1 MLRISLPSPR
11 GPRTTEAFG
20 RASAWAVGTP
30 PPVAAMMRLTGHYR
44 LVSVPSMTSQPVEVA
59 RIYGSDGDGHGARI
73 LVDRLWPRG
82 VSKAA
87 ARLDEW
93 CKAVAPSNE
102 LREWYGH
109 DPDKYDEFVQRYR
122 QELTDPDRATAL
134 DSLRQWHERGPVTLL
149 TATKQ
154 ADISHAAVL
163 AGILRA
169 G

>member
-1 MLRISLPSPR
+1 
-11 GPRTTEAFG
+11 
-20 RASAWAVGTP
+20 
-30 PPVAAMMRLTGHYR
+30 MMRLTGHYR

-163 AGILRA
+163 ADILRA